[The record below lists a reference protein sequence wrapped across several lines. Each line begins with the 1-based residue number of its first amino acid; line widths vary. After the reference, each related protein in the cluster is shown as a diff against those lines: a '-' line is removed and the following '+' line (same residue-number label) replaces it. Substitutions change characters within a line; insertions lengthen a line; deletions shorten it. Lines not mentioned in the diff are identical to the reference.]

1 MNLLNKN
8 SCKMLIGINKNIK
21 LIVKVMKK
29 MEEKLINLI
38 NNIYKQLFKKIVDNY
53 KMKNKKIS

>member
-1 MNLLNKN
+1 MNLSNKN
-8 SCKMLIGINKNIK
+8 SCKMLIGIDKNIK
-21 LIVKVMKK
+21 FIVKVMIK

-53 KMKNKKIS
+53 KMKNKKIA